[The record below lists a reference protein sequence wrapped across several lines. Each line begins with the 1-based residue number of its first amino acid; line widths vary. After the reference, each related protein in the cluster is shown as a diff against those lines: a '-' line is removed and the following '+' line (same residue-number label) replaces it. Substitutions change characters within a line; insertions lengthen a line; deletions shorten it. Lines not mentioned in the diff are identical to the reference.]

1 MHRSA
6 GLRGARI
13 LGIDPGSRVTGYGV
27 IEAVPA
33 GNRHVA
39 SGCIRVAGED
49 MTERLRRIV
58 EGLRDVSERYAPS
71 ELAIERVFVAR
82 NAESALKL
90 GQARGAALVAVPHIP
105 VFEYAATRVKQATTG
120 SGKASKAQVQHM
132 VRVLLSLPEAPR
144 TDEADALAVALCH
157 AHSRELLARLR
168 PEPHP

>member
-1 MHRSA
+1 MRA
-6 GLRGARI
+6 ARI

-39 SGCIRVAGED
+39 SGCIRLAGED
-49 MTERLRRIV
+49 MAERLRRIV
-58 EGLRDVSERYAPS
+58 EGIREVSERYAPS

-90 GQARGAALVAVPHIP
+90 GQARGAALVAIPHIP
-105 VFEYAATRVKQATTG
+105 VFEYAATRVKQAMTG

-144 TDEADALAVALCH
+144 ADEADALAVALCH
-157 AHSRELLARLR
+157 AHSRDLLARMR
-168 PEPHP
+168 PEGHP